1 VFKIIS
7 VRFDF
12 TSMVE
17 CVECEQDFPE
27 LKPVFA
33 VPFSCLLNDSR
44 VIHGVA
50 FSMDSNK
57 QIVVAIDLSVLSES
71 EREQGF
77 GEVDRKLIID
87 SYLEQ
92 HVNPPPLIGV
102 EACD

>member
-1 VFKIIS
+1 VVKIIS

-33 VPFSCLLNDSR
+33 VPFSCLLNDDR
-44 VIHGVA
+44 IIHGVA
-50 FSMDSNK
+50 FSMDKDK
-57 QIVVAIDLSVLSES
+57 QIIVEIDLSILSES

-77 GEVDRKLIID
+77 SETDRSLIID

-92 HVNPPPLIGV
+92 HIKAVN
-102 EACD
+102 

>member
-1 VFKIIS
+1 MVKIIS

-17 CVECEQDFPE
+17 CTECEQDFPE
-27 LKPVFA
+27 FKPVFA
-33 VPFSCLLNDSR
+33 VPFSCLLNDDR
-44 VIHGVA
+44 IIHGVA
-50 FSMDSNK
+50 FNMNNNK

-77 GEVDRKLIID
+77 GEADRSLIID

-92 HVNPPPLIGV
+92 HIKAVN
-102 EACD
+102 

>member
-1 VFKIIS
+1 MFKIIS

-17 CVECEQDFPE
+17 CTECEQDFPE

-33 VPFSCLLNDSR
+33 VPFSCLLDDSR
-44 VIHGVA
+44 IMHGVA
-50 FSMDSNK
+50 FSIDSNK
-57 QIVVAIDLSVLSES
+57 QILVAIDLSVLSES

-77 GEVDRKLIID
+77 GEADRSLIID

-92 HVNPPPLIGV
+92 HIKAVN
-102 EACD
+102 

>member
-1 VFKIIS
+1 VVKIIS

-12 TSMVE
+12 ANMVE

-27 LKPVFA
+27 LMPVFA

-44 VIHGVA
+44 IIHGVA
-50 FSMDSNK
+50 FSMDNNK
-57 QIVVAIDLSVLSES
+57 QIVVAIDLSILSES

-77 GEVDRKLIID
+77 SETDRSLIID

-92 HVNPPPLIGV
+92 HIKAVN
-102 EACD
+102 

>member
-1 VFKIIS
+1 VVKIIS

-33 VPFSCLLNDSR
+33 VPFSCLLNDDR
-44 VIHGVA
+44 IIHGVA

-57 QIVVAIDLSVLSES
+57 QIAVAIDLSVLSES

-77 GEVDRKLIID
+77 GEADRSLIID

-92 HVNPPPLIGV
+92 HIKAVN
-102 EACD
+102 

>member
-1 VFKIIS
+1 VVKIIS

-27 LKPVFA
+27 FKPVFA
-33 VPFSCLLNDSR
+33 VPFSCLLDDSR
-44 VIHGVA
+44 IIHGVA

-57 QIVVAIDLSVLSES
+57 QIVVEIDLSILSES

-77 GEVDRKLIID
+77 SETDRNLIID

-92 HVNPPPLIGV
+92 HIKAVN
-102 EACD
+102 

>member
-1 VFKIIS
+1 VVKIIS

-12 TSMVE
+12 LNMLE
-17 CVECEQDFPE
+17 CTECEQDFPE

-33 VPFSCLLNDSR
+33 VPFSCLLDDSR
-44 VIHGVA
+44 IIHGVA

-77 GEVDRKLIID
+77 SEADRNLIID
-87 SYLEQ
+87 SYKEQ
-92 HVNPPPLIGV
+92 HIKAVN
-102 EACD
+102 